1 LNCETQLEVAGKS
14 GAPMDEWTKSR
25 FKEQSDALQTL
36 ATFANELSDQ
46 VTKLQDDLARVKSW
60 ARGMLA
66 AEIEKAGNELRVE
79 IHGVLTEAHETARAK
94 AKAAEDELKAME
106 ALLTSGP
113 TKSVRLV
120 HDSEGRAIGALVHE
134 H

>member
-1 LNCETQLEVAGKS
+1 LEAL
-14 GAPMDEWTKSR
+14 MDNELIKSR
-25 FKEQSDALQTL
+25 FREHGDALEMVTK
-36 ATFANELSDQ
+36 FANELSDEL
-46 VTKLQDDLARVKSW
+46 TKVKDDLARVKAW
-60 ARGMLA
+60 ARTMLR
-66 AEIEKAGNELRVE
+66 AEIENAGNELRVE

-94 AKAAEDELKAME
+94 AKAAEGELQAME

-113 TKSVRLV
+113 SKSVRLV

>member
-1 LNCETQLEVAGKS
+1 
-14 GAPMDEWTKSR
+14 MDEWTKSR

>member
-1 LNCETQLEVAGKS
+1 
-14 GAPMDEWTKSR
+14 MDNELIKSR
-25 FKEQSDALQTL
+25 FREHGDALEMVTK
-36 ATFANELSDQ
+36 FANELSDEL
-46 VTKLQDDLARVKSW
+46 TKVKDDLARVKPW
-60 ARGMLA
+60 ARTMLR
-66 AEIEKAGNELRVE
+66 AEIENAGNELRVE
-79 IHGVLTEAHETARAK
+79 IYGVLTEAHETARAK

-113 TKSVRLV
+113 SKSVRLV

>member
-1 LNCETQLEVAGKS
+1 LEAL
-14 GAPMDEWTKSR
+14 MDNELVKAR
-25 FKEQSDALQTL
+25 FREHGDALETV
-36 ATFANELSDQ
+36 TKFANELSG
-46 VTKLQDDLARVKSW
+46 DLAKLRDDFERIKSW

-66 AEIEKAGNELRVE
+66 AEIENAGNELRVE

-106 ALLTSGP
+106 ALLTTGP
-113 TKSVRLV
+113 AKSVRLV
-120 HDSEGRAIGALVHE
+120 HDSEGRAIGAVVHE